1 MTNQFIFTSKAK
13 TYSLASILVGIVL
26 MGLGYFI
33 HKNDPMIMGRI
44 WGNLLICSYYFVG
57 LGMGGLFFYA
67 VQYTAKSGW
76 SAILVRLPSA
86 FGTVLPV
93 ACILLLIVIAGGIA
107 THHLY
112 QSWAVPGLTDPNS
125 PLFDKLIK
133 HKSVL
138 LNVPTFLG
146 LLVFFFLGWT
156 FFSYRLRAL
165 SKQEEIEG
173 NSRPLYKK
181 TFSTATFFIGFFA
194 LTSAA
199 FAFMVMMSN
208 DAKEF
213 STMFAWYNFAGIWVS
228 SLATITLV
236 LIYLKEQGY
245 FPEVNENH
253 LQNLGSLMLAFTIF
267 FTYTWF
273 FQLMLT
279 WYSNL
284 PEEIFYVT
292 NRWRS
297 DWGYKWIYWI
307 NIVICFVI
315 PFFTLLTSDAKR
327 NFKVMK
333 IISIVIIL
341 GHWLDW
347 FIQVMPGTV
356 QGHWAIDLPELG
368 AFLLFAGLFSYTMF
382 YGLTK
387 MSLENKNHV
396 FFEESLHHHIE
407 NV

>member
-1 MTNQFIFTSKAK
+1 
-13 TYSLASILVGIVL
+13 
-26 MGLGYFI
+26 
-33 HKNDPMIMGRI
+33 
-44 WGNLLICSYYFVG
+44 
-57 LGMGGLFFYA
+57 MGGLFFYA

-76 SAILVRLPSA
+76 SAILIRLPSA
-86 FGTVLPV
+86 FGTVLPI
-93 ACILLLIVIAGGIA
+93 ACILLLLVIGGGLY
-107 THHLY
+107 THSLY
-112 QSWAVPGLTDPNS
+112 QSWAAPGLTVKGSANYDP
-125 PLFDKLIK
+125 LIL

-138 LNVPTFLG
+138 LNVPTFIG
-146 LLVFFFLGWT
+146 LLVVFFLGWIL
-156 FFSYRLRAL
+156 FSIRLRAL

-173 NSRPLYKK
+173 NSRALWTK
-181 TFSTATFFIGFFA
+181 TFKTATFFIGFFA
-194 LTSAA
+194 LSSAA

-236 LIYLKEQGY
+236 LIFLKEQGY

-273 FQLMLT
+273 FQMMLT

-284 PEEIFYVT
+284 PEEIFYIQ
-292 NRWRS
+292 NRWKPEF
-297 DWGYKWIYWI
+297 GYKWIYWI
-307 NIVICFVI
+307 NIVLCFVI

-327 NFKVMK
+327 NWTIMK
-333 IISIVIIL
+333 YISIVIIL

-347 FIQVMPGTV
+347 FLQVMPGEV
-356 QGHWAIDLPELG
+356 KSHWSIDLPEVG
-368 AFLLFAGLFSYTMF
+368 CFLLFAGIFSYTMF

-387 MSLENKNHV
+387 MSLADKNHV
-396 FFEESLHHHIE
+396 FYEESLHHHIE

>member
-13 TYSLASILVGIVL
+13 TYSIAAVVVGIVL
-26 MGLGYFI
+26 TVIGFFI
-33 HKNDPMIMGRI
+33 HKGNPDIAGRI

-67 VQYTAKSGW
+67 VSYTAKSGW
-76 SAILVRLPSA
+76 SAILLRLPSA
-86 FGTVLPV
+86 FGSVLPV
-93 ACILLLIVIAGGIA
+93 ACALLLLVIGGGLF
-107 THHLY
+107 THSLY
-112 QSWAVPGLTDPNS
+112 QSWANPEFTNKASEHYDR
-125 PLFDKLIK
+125 IIA
-133 HKSVL
+133 HKSIL
-138 LNVPTFLG
+138 LNIPTFIG
-146 LLVFFFLGWT
+146 LLVLFFLGWII
-156 FFSYRLRAL
+156 FSFRLRSL

-173 NSRPLYKK
+173 NSRPLWMK
-181 TFSTATFFIGFFA
+181 TFKTATFFIGFFA
-194 LTSAA
+194 LSSAA
-199 FAFMVMMSN
+199 FAFLVMMSN

-236 LIYLKEQGY
+236 LILLKEQGY
-245 FPEVNENH
+245 FPDVNENH

-273 FQLMLT
+273 FQFMLT

-284 PEEIFYVT
+284 PEEIFYVQ

-297 DWGYKWIYWI
+297 DYGYIWIYWI
-307 NIVICFVI
+307 NIIVCFVI

-327 NFKVMK
+327 NWTIMK
-333 IISIVIIL
+333 YISIVIIL

-347 FIQVMPGTV
+347 FLQVMPGTV
-356 QGHWAIDLPELG
+356 KSHWSIGLPEIG
-368 AFLLFAGLFSYTMF
+368 TFLLFAGLFSYTLF
-382 YGLTK
+382 YGLTR
-387 MSLENKNHV
+387 MSLANKNHV
-396 FFEESLHHHIE
+396 FYEESLHHNLE

>member
-13 TYSLASILVGIVL
+13 TYSLLSIGVGILLLAV
-26 MGLGYFI
+26 GYLI
-33 HKNDPMIMGRI
+33 HKDSPNFLARIM
-44 WGNLLICSYYFVG
+44 GNLLICSYYFVG

-67 VQYTAKSGW
+67 VQFTAKSGW

-93 ACILLLIVIAGGIA
+93 ACILLLLVVLGGLY
-107 THHLY
+107 THTLY
-112 QSWAVPGLTDPNS
+112 QSWAAPGLTTEGSAN
-125 PLFDKLIK
+125 FDKLIK

-138 LNVPTFLG
+138 LNAPTFLG
-146 LLVFFFLGWT
+146 LLIFFFLGWIIFNT
-156 FFSYRLRAL
+156 RLRNL

-173 NSRPLYKK
+173 NSRALYKK
-181 TFSTATFFIGFFA
+181 TFTTSTFFLGFFA

-236 LIYLKEQGY
+236 LIFLKEKGY

-284 PEEIFYVT
+284 PEEIFYIT
-292 NRWRS
+292 QRWRG
-297 DWGYKWIYWI
+297 DWGYKFIYWL
-307 NIVICFVI
+307 NIIICFVI
-315 PFFTLLTSDAKR
+315 PFFTLITSDAKR
-327 NFKVMK
+327 NFTVMK
-333 IISIVIIL
+333 YISMVIIL

-347 FIQVMPGTV
+347 FLQVMPGTV
-356 QGHWAIDLPELG
+356 QGNWGIDLPELG
-368 AFLLFAGLFSYTMF
+368 IFLMFAGLFSYTMF
-382 YGLTK
+382 VGLTK
-387 MSLENKNHV
+387 MSLSNKNHV
-396 FFEESLHHHIE
+396 FYEESLHHHLE

>member
-1 MTNQFIFTSKAK
+1 MVVGAI
-13 TYSLASILVGIVL
+13 LMLVGYLLYSKHPDI
-26 MGLGYFI
+26 
-33 HKNDPMIMGRI
+33 NGRI
-44 WGNLLICSYYFVG
+44 WGNLLVCSYYFVG
-57 LGMGGLFFYA
+57 LGIGGLFFYA
-67 VQYTAKSGW
+67 VQFTAKSGW
-76 SAILVRLPSA
+76 SAMLVRLPSA

-93 ACILLLIVIAGGIA
+93 AGLLLLLVIGGGLY
-107 THHLY
+107 THTLY
-112 QSWAVPGLTDPNS
+112 QSWAAPGLTVEGSAN
-125 PLFDKLIK
+125 FDKLIK

-138 LNVPTFLG
+138 LNIPTFMAII
-146 LLVFFFLGWT
+146 FFFILVWWLFNT
-156 FFSYRLRAL
+156 RLRSL

-181 TFSTATFFIGFFA
+181 EFSTSTFFIGFFA
-194 LTSAA
+194 LSSAI

-236 LIYLKEQGY
+236 LILLKEKGY
-245 FPEVNENH
+245 YPDVNENH

-284 PEEIFYVT
+284 PEEIAYIT
-292 NRWRS
+292 QRWRG
-297 DWGYKWIYWI
+297 DWGYKFIFWL
-307 NIVICFVI
+307 NLIVCFVI

-327 NFKVMK
+327 NFKIMK
-333 IISIVIIL
+333 IISIEIIL
-341 GHWLDW
+341 AHWLDW
-347 FIQVMPGTV
+347 FLQVMPSTV
-356 QGHWAIDLPELG
+356 HGNWGIDLPEIG
-368 AFLLFAGLFSYTMF
+368 AFLLFAGLFTYTLLF
-382 YGLTK
+382 GLTK
-387 MSLENKNHV
+387 LSLINKNHV
-396 FFEESLHHHIE
+396 FYEESLYCHIE